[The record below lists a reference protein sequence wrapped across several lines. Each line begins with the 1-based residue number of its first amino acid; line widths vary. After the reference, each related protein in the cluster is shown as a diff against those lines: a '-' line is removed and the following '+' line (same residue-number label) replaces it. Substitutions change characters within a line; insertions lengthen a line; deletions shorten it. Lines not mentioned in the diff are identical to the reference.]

1 MRGRGQWGTTK
12 GGEQI
17 LRHSFYL
24 FHLPDPTFTFQKR
37 PKYTAPSNLLSNMT
51 IQNWQIQAQKG
62 KDLLERSVPKQWL
75 VPADQLP
82 PVTQKNVTDFPRKS
96 GLLTDREL
104 GITELSATELTS
116 GMGKGELTAEEVV
129 VAFLKRSVLGHQ
141 LVRMT
146 ILSG

>member
-1 MRGRGQWGTTK
+1 
-12 GGEQI
+12 
-17 LRHSFYL
+17 
-24 FHLPDPTFTFQKR
+24 
-37 PKYTAPSNLLSNMT
+37 MT

-62 KDLLERSVPKQWL
+62 KDLLESSVPKQWL
-75 VPADQLP
+75 APADQLP

-141 LVRMT
+141 LVRRT
-146 ILSG
+146 PLSGW